1 MFMKK
6 IYSILLCIGLVAS
19 FVACEKDKDFALTT
33 LSVANEIITPWYESA
48 QVSCS
53 FKADATI
60 SEACV
65 QYALSSSF
73 VEYKTAEMAEEKGVY
88 SAQLIDLQSDTMY
101 YVRYVVSNKYSQVVS
116 EAVVDFRTLQPVV
129 PTVVLDTVSEVWDHR
144 AIAQM
149 RLVFYGGA
157 AVTDMGICWGT
168 QPQPTMKDIHRS
180 TDDTLALIDITS
192 LQPNTKYYARAYA
205 VNKVGVAYS
214 EEKEFVTLTQPEV
227 RTDEV
232 RDIEL
237 TSAVLV
243 GKLLFNG
250 NDTAAIK
257 GFCWDE
263 KAVPTVDDDQV
274 AIDTLTDG
282 YSYLLSNLKDET
294 QYFVRAYAKNKIGV
308 VYGEERVFT
317 TQAAVAPKVVTKEVK
332 DVDDQSATVQG
343 EVTSDGGAEVTE
355 RGVVYGTAENPTTA
369 NTKKVSGS
377 GTGMFTCNLTGL
389 QPNTKYY
396 VRAYAVNKKGT
407 AYGEQVSFT
416 TLEEVSA
423 TPEYVDLGLSVKW
436 ATFNV
441 GANKPEEYGDYF
453 AWGETEPKEVYDW
466 STYKWCNGSE
476 TTLTKYCTVDSLG
489 TVDNK
494 TQLELSDDAAR
505 ANWGGSW
512 RMPTDAELTELREQC
527 TWTWTTQNGVYGYK
541 VTSKKSGYTNKSIF
555 LPAAGCRYGSSL
567 YYAGGRG
574 YYWSSS
580 LHTGSSNDA
589 YDLYFSSSYVDWSIS
604 YRYYGRSVRPVYGE
618 YVPESTLPVVTT
630 STITQIT
637 ETTAVAGGNVTADG
651 GASVTERGVV
661 YGTSENPTVG
671 NSKVVGGSG
680 TGMFTCN
687 LTGLQPNTKY
697 YVRAYAVNK
706 KDTVYGEQ
714 VNFTT
719 LTPIVVPTVMT
730 HVITQIAE
738 TTAVAGGNVTAD
750 GGASVTERGVV
761 YGTAENPTTAN
772 SKVVGG
778 SGTGTFTCNLADLQ
792 PNTKYYVRAYAVN
805 SQGTAYGEQVSF
817 TTLEEVSATPEYV
830 DLGLSVKWAD
840 RNVGATKPEEYGD
853 YFAWGETAP
862 KEVYDWS
869 TYIWCNGSYTTQ
881 IKYCTNSSYG
891 TVDNKTQL
899 ELSDDAAHA
908 NWGGDWRMPTQAEQD
923 ELINNCTWTW
933 TTQNGVNGYKV
944 TSKSNGNSIFLPAA
958 GRRYGGSL
966 DPAGSSGYYWSSSLN
981 MDYPNGAW
989 YVKFSSD
996 GVYRYDL
1003 SRYYGFSVR
1012 PVYGEYIP
1020 AINLP
1025 VITTGVV
1032 TQITETTAVA
1042 GGNVTADGG
1051 ASVTERGVVYGT
1063 SENPTTANSK
1073 VVGGSGTGMFT
1084 CNLTG
1089 LQPNTK
1095 YYVRAY
1101 AVNKKGT
1108 VYGEQVSFT
1117 TLTPIVVPTVMTH
1130 VITQIAETTAVAG
1143 GNVTADGGASVTE
1156 RGVVYGISENPTV
1169 ENSKVTSGAG
1179 IGAFTCN
1186 LADLQAG
1193 TTYYVRAYAI
1203 NERGTAYGEQVSF
1216 TTLTPSNGMENG
1228 YEWVDLGLSVKWAT
1242 INVGATKPEE
1252 YGDYF
1257 AWGET
1262 APKEVYDRSTYKW
1275 CNGSETTL
1283 TKYCTDDSLG
1293 IVDNKTQ
1300 LELSDDAARVNWGG
1314 SWRMPTD
1321 AELTELREN
1330 CTWTWTTQNGVN
1342 GYKVTSK
1349 SNGNSIFLPAA
1360 GHRYNSSLSGAGSHG
1375 DYWSSSLY
1383 TDYPHSAWHVYFYP
1397 GYVNREGTLRSS
1409 GFSVRPVYGEY
1420 VPAINLPMVTTSTIT
1435 QITETT
1441 AVAGGNVTADGGAS
1455 VTERGV
1461 VYSTT
1466 ANPTTANTKKVSGSG
1481 TGAFTCNLTGLQAST
1496 TYYVRAYAINEKG
1509 TAYGEQV
1516 SFTTLTPIVPP
1527 TVTTSAVT
1535 QITETTAVAGGNVTA
1550 DGGASVTERGVVY
1563 GTAENPTTASG
1574 KVVNGSGTGAF
1585 TCNLTGLQPN
1595 TKYYVRAYA
1604 VNSQGTA
1611 YGEQVSFTTLEEV
1624 SATPEYVD
1632 LGLSV
1637 KWATFNVGA
1646 TKPEEYGDYFAW
1658 GETAPKEVYDWS
1670 TYKWC
1675 NGSETTLTK
1684 YCTDGSYGTVD
1695 NKTQLELSDDAAHAN
1710 WGGSWRMPTQAEQ
1723 NELREQCTWTWTTQN
1738 GVNGYKVTSKS
1749 NGNSIFL
1756 PAAGRRYRSSL
1767 NSAGSIGYCWSS
1779 SLVTDDPSRAY
1790 ELGFTSGYVGRN
1802 YDGHYLGQSVRPVY
1816 GEYVPESTLPVV
1828 TTGVVTQITETT
1840 AVAGGNVTS
1849 DGGASVTERGVVYG
1863 TAENPTVENSKVVGG
1878 SGTGAFTCNLA
1889 DLQAGT
1895 TYYVRAY
1902 AMNSQGTAYG
1912 EQVSFTTLTPSN
1924 GMENGYEWV
1933 DLGLSVKWA
1942 TINVGA
1948 TKPEEYGDY
1957 FAWGETA
1964 PKEVYDWSTKWC
1976 NGSETTLTKYCTDG
1990 SYGTVDNKT
1999 QLELS
2004 DDAAHA
2010 NWGGSWRMPTDA
2022 EQDELRNN
2030 CTWTW
2035 TTQNGVNGY
2044 KVTGTN
2050 GNSIFLPAAGNRSGS
2065 SLGNA
2070 GSGGFYWSSS
2080 LGTDDPSRACGWLF
2094 NSDSVRRLN
2103 LKRYYGQ
2110 SVRPV
2115 CP

>member
-1 MFMKK
+1 MKK

-33 LSVANEIITPWYESA
+33 LSVANETITPWYESA

-88 SAQLIDLQSDTMY
+88 SAQLTDLQSDTMY

-129 PTVVLDTVSEVWDHR
+129 PIVVLDTVSEVWDHR

-149 RLVFYGGA
+149 RLVFNGGA
-157 AVTDMGICWGT
+157 AVTDLGICWGT

-250 NDTAAIK
+250 NDTATIK
-257 GFCWDE
+257 GFCWGE

-274 AIDTLTDG
+274 AIDTLTDE

-355 RGVVYGTAENPTTA
+355 RGVVYGTSENPTVE
-369 NTKKVSGS
+369 NSKVTSGA
-377 GTGMFTCNLTGL
+377 GIGAFTCNLTGL

-407 AYGEQVSFT
+407 AYGEQV
-416 TLEEVSA
+416 
-423 TPEYVDLGLSVKW
+423 
-436 ATFNV
+436 N
-441 GANKPEEYGDYF
+441 
-453 AWGETEPKEVYDW
+453 
-466 STYKWCNGSE
+466 
-476 TTLTKYCTVDSLG
+476 
-489 TVDNK
+489 
-494 TQLELSDDAAR
+494 
-505 ANWGGSW
+505 
-512 RMPTDAELTELREQC
+512 
-527 TWTWTTQNGVYGYK
+527 
-541 VTSKKSGYTNKSIF
+541 
-555 LPAAGCRYGSSL
+555 
-567 YYAGGRG
+567 
-574 YYWSSS
+574 
-580 LHTGSSNDA
+580 
-589 YDLYFSSSYVDWSIS
+589 
-604 YRYYGRSVRPVYGE
+604 
-618 YVPESTLPVVTT
+618 
-630 STITQIT
+630 
-637 ETTAVAGGNVTADG
+637 
-651 GASVTERGVV
+651 
-661 YGTSENPTVG
+661 
-671 NSKVVGGSG
+671 
-680 TGMFTCN
+680 
-687 LTGLQPNTKY
+687 
-697 YVRAYAVNK
+697 
-706 KDTVYGEQ
+706 
-714 VNFTT
+714 
-719 LTPIVVPTVMT
+719 
-730 HVITQIAE
+730 
-738 TTAVAGGNVTAD
+738 
-750 GGASVTERGVV
+750 
-761 YGTAENPTTAN
+761 
-772 SKVVGG
+772 
-778 SGTGTFTCNLADLQ
+778 
-792 PNTKYYVRAYAVN
+792 
-805 SQGTAYGEQVSF
+805 F

-840 RNVGATKPEEYGD
+840 RNVGATKPEDYGD
-853 YFAWGETAP
+853 YFAWGETEP

-1042 GGNVTADGG
+1042 GGNVTSDGG
-1051 ASVTERGVVYGT
+1051 ANVTERGVVYGT
-1063 SENPTTANSK
+1063 SENPTVENSK

-1101 AVNKKGT
+1101 AVN
-1108 VYGEQVSFT
+1108 
-1117 TLTPIVVPTVMTH
+1117 
-1130 VITQIAETTAVAG
+1130 
-1143 GNVTADGGASVTE
+1143 
-1156 RGVVYGISENPTV
+1156 
-1169 ENSKVTSGAG
+1169 SK
-1179 IGAFTCN
+1179 
-1186 LADLQAG
+1186 
-1193 TTYYVRAYAI
+1193 
-1203 NERGTAYGEQVSF
+1203 GTAYGEQVSF
-1216 TTLTPSNGMENG
+1216 TTLEEVKTTAE
-1228 YEWVDLGLSVKWAT
+1228 YVDLGLSVKWAT
-1242 INVGATKPEE
+1242 VNVGATKPEE

-1262 APKEVYDRSTYKW
+1262 EPKSTYNWSTYKW

-1283 TKYCTDDSLG
+1283 TKYCTDGSYG
-1293 IVDNKTQ
+1293 TVDNKTQ
-1300 LELSDDAARVNWGG
+1300 LELSDDASHVNWG
-1314 SWRMPTD
+1314 SDWRIPTD
-1321 AELTELREN
+1321 AELNELVNE
-1330 CTWTWTTQNGVN
+1330 CTWTWIAQNGVK
-1342 GYKVTSK
+1342 GYKVIG

-1360 GHRYNSSLSGAGSHG
+1360 GFRSNSDELTSSETGNSGVYASRTLVSFGPS
-1375 DYWSSSLY
+1375 YSLY
-1383 TDYPHSAWHVYFYP
+1383 LFFDNENKGWSTMYRYV
-1397 GYVNREGTLRSS
+1397 GYTI
-1409 GFSVRPVYGEY
+1409 RPVYGAMPENSL
-1420 VPAINLPMVTTSTIT
+1420 ASVTSSAVT

-1441 AVAGGNVTADGGAS
+1441 AVAGGKVTADGGS
-1455 VTERGV
+1455 IVLECGV
-1461 VYSTT
+1461 VYSTSQ
-1466 ANPTTANTKKVSGSG
+1466 NPTTDDKKVTSDDGSG
-1481 TGAFTCNLTGLQAST
+1481 DYTCNITGLQAST
-1496 TYYVRAYAINEKG
+1496 TYYVRAYA
-1509 TAYGEQV
+1509 
-1516 SFTTLTPIVPP
+1516 
-1527 TVTTSAVT
+1527 
-1535 QITETTAVAGGNVTA
+1535 
-1550 DGGASVTERGVVY
+1550 
-1563 GTAENPTTASG
+1563 
-1574 KVVNGSGTGAF
+1574 
-1585 TCNLTGLQPN
+1585 
-1595 TKYYVRAYA
+1595 
-1604 VNSQGTA
+1604 VNSKGTA

-1624 SATPEYVD
+1624 KTTAEYVD

-1637 KWATFNVGA
+1637 KWATVNVGA

-1695 NKTQLELSDDAAHAN
+1695 NKAQLELSDDAAHAN
-1710 WGGSWRMPTQAEQ
+1710 WGGDWRMPTDAELT
-1723 NELREQCTWTWTTQN
+1723 ELRENCTWTWTTQN
-1738 GVNGYKVTSKS
+1738 GVNGYKVTGT

-1756 PAAGRRYRSSL
+1756 PAAGCRLASSL
-1767 NSAGSIGYCWSS
+1767 YSAGSHGLYWSS
-1779 SLVTDDPSRAY
+1779 SLSTGSPYYACRLSFGPS
-1790 ELGFTSGYVGRN
+1790 GVDWN
-1802 YDGHYLGQSVRPVY
+1802 YNYRCCGQSVRPVY

-1863 TAENPTVENSKVVGG
+1863 ISENPTVGNSKVVGGSGTGTFTCNLTGLQPNTKYYVRAYAVNSQGTAYGEQVSFTTLEEVKTTAEYVDLGLSVKWATCNVGATKPEEYGDYFAWGETEPKEVYDWSTYKWCNGSETTLTKYCTDGSYGTVDNKTQLELSDDAAHANWGGDWRMPTKAERDELCENCTWTWTTQNGVNGYKVISKSNGNSIFLPAAGFRNGSSLSNAGSNGTYWPSSLSTYSPDYACLLYFYSSSVDRYSGGRYYGHSVRPVYGEYVPAINLPMVTTSTITQITETTAVAGGNVTADGGASVTERGVVYSTSENPTTANSKVVGG
-1878 SGTGAFTCNLA
+1878 SGTGAFTCNLTGLQASTTYYVRAYAINEKGTAYGEQVSFTTLEEVSATPEYVDLGLSVKWATFNVGATKPEEYGDYFAWGETEPKEVYDLSTYVWYNDSEYTLTKYNNSSDQGTVDNKTQLELSDDAAHVNWGGDWRMPTHAEQDELRNNCTWTWTTQNGVNGYKVTSNKSGYTNKSIFLPAAGYHYDSSLNNAGSFGYYWSSSLSTDRPFQAYELEFESGFVEWMNIDDRCGGRSVRPVYGEYVPPINLPVIITDVVTKITETTAVAGGNVTSDGGIASVTERGVVYGTSENPTVENSKVTSGAGIGAFTCNLA
-1889 DLQAGT
+1889 DLQVGT

-1902 AMNSQGTAYG
+1902 AVNSQGTAYG

-1957 FAWGETA
+1957 FAWGETE
-1964 PKEVYDWSTKWC
+1964 PKNTYDWSTYKWC
-1976 NGSETTLTKYCTDG
+1976 NGSYDTQTKYCTKSIDG
-1990 SYGTVDNKT
+1990 SVDNKT

-2004 DDAAHA
+2004 DDAAHV
-2010 NWGGSWRMPTDA
+2010 NWGGSWRMPTA
-2022 EQDELRNN
+2022 VEFTELREN

-2050 GNSIFLPAAGNRSGS
+2050 GNSIFLPAAGYRGGS
-2065 SLGNA
+2065 SLLDA
-2070 GSGGFYWSSS
+2070 GSYGYYWSSS
-2080 LGTDDPSRACGWLF
+2080 LNTYGPSYAY
-2094 NSDSVRRLN
+2094 N
-2103 LKRYYGQ
+2103 LRFYSSLVDWNDFGRCYGL

-2115 CP
+2115 CQ

>member
-1 MFMKK
+1 MKN
-6 IYSILLCIGLVAS
+6 IFSILLCIGLVAS

-33 LSVANEIITPWYESA
+33 LSVANETITPWYESA

-88 SAQLIDLQSDTMY
+88 SAQLTDLQSDTMY

-129 PTVVLDTVSEVWDHR
+129 PIVVLDTVSEVWDHR

-250 NDTAAIK
+250 NDTATIK
-257 GFCWDE
+257 GFCWGE

-274 AIDTLTDG
+274 AIDTLTDE

-355 RGVVYGTAENPTTA
+355 RGVVYGTSENPTVE
-369 NTKKVSGS
+369 NSKVTSGA
-377 GTGMFTCNLTGL
+377 GIGAFTCNLTGL

-436 ATFNV
+436 ADRNV
-441 GANKPEEYGDYF
+441 GATKPEEYGDYF
-453 AWGETEPKEVYDW
+453 AWGETEPKEVYNL
-466 STYKWCNGSE
+466 STYVWCNGSE
-476 TTLTKYCTVDSLG
+476 TTLTKYNTVSSRG

-494 TQLELSDDAAR
+494 TTLELSDDAAHV
-505 ANWGGSW
+505 NWGGSW

-555 LPAAGCRYGSSL
+555 LPAAGHRRGTLYVAGSDAL
-567 YYAGGRG
+567 
-574 YYWSSS
+574 YWSSS
-580 LHTGSSNDA
+580 LVTDYPFLAWLVGFGSDN
-589 YDLYFSSSYVDWSIS
+589 V
-604 YRYYGRSVRPVYGE
+604 GRNNNNRFCGQSVRPVLGE
-618 YVPESTLPVVTT
+618 YIAPIVVPTVTT
-630 STITQIT
+630 SAVTQIT
-637 ETTAVAGGNVTADG
+637 ETSAVAGGNVTADG

-661 YGTSENPTVG
+661 YGTLENPTVG
-671 NSKVVGGSG
+671 NSKVVGG
-680 TGMFTCN
+680 N
-687 LTGLQPNTKY
+687 
-697 YVRAYAVNK
+697 
-706 KDTVYGEQ
+706 
-714 VNFTT
+714 
-719 LTPIVVPTVMT
+719 
-730 HVITQIAE
+730 
-738 TTAVAGGNVTAD
+738 
-750 GGASVTERGVV
+750 
-761 YGTAENPTTAN
+761 
-772 SKVVGG
+772 
-778 SGTGTFTCNLADLQ
+778 
-792 PNTKYYVRAYAVN
+792 
-805 SQGTAYGEQVSF
+805 
-817 TTLEEVSATPEYV
+817 
-830 DLGLSVKWAD
+830 
-840 RNVGATKPEEYGD
+840 
-853 YFAWGETAP
+853 
-862 KEVYDWS
+862 
-869 TYIWCNGSYTTQ
+869 
-881 IKYCTNSSYG
+881 
-891 TVDNKTQL
+891 
-899 ELSDDAAHA
+899 
-908 NWGGDWRMPTQAEQD
+908 
-923 ELINNCTWTW
+923 
-933 TTQNGVNGYKV
+933 
-944 TSKSNGNSIFLPAA
+944 
-958 GRRYGGSL
+958 
-966 DPAGSSGYYWSSSLN
+966 
-981 MDYPNGAW
+981 
-989 YVKFSSD
+989 
-996 GVYRYDL
+996 
-1003 SRYYGFSVR
+1003 
-1012 PVYGEYIP
+1012 
-1020 AINLP
+1020 
-1025 VITTGVV
+1025 
-1032 TQITETTAVA
+1032 
-1042 GGNVTADGG
+1042 
-1051 ASVTERGVVYGT
+1051 
-1063 SENPTTANSK
+1063 
-1073 VVGGSGTGMFT
+1073 GTGMFT

-1169 ENSKVTSGAG
+1169 GNSKVVGGSGTG
-1179 IGAFTCN
+1179 TFTCN
-1186 LADLQAG
+1186 LTGLQPN
-1193 TTYYVRAYAI
+1193 TKYYVRAYAV
-1203 NERGTAYGEQVSF
+1203 NSKGTAYGEQVSF
-1216 TTLTPSNGMENG
+1216 TTLEEVSATPE
-1228 YEWVDLGLSVKWAT
+1228 YVDLGLSVKWADR
-1242 INVGATKPEE
+1242 NVGATKPEE

-1262 APKEVYDRSTYKW
+1262 APKEVYEWSTYKW

-1283 TKYCTDDSLG
+1283 TKYNTVSSRG
-1293 IVDNKTQ
+1293 TVDNKTT

-1314 SWRMPTD
+1314 SWRMPTE
-1321 AELTELREN
+1321 AEQEELRAN

-1360 GHRYNSSLSGAGSHG
+1360 GYRNDSSLVSAGSYG
-1375 DYWSSSLY
+1375 YYWSSSLY
-1383 TDYPHSAWHVYFYP
+1383 TDTPSQAWGVVFFSVYVVRY
-1397 GYVNREGTLRSS
+1397 SS
-1409 GFSVRPVYGEY
+1409 SRCYGQSVRPVYGEY
-1420 VPAINLPMVTTSTIT
+1420 VPAINLPVIITSTIT
-1435 QITETT
+1435 QIAETT
-1441 AVAGGNVTADGGAS
+1441 AVAGGNVTSDGGAS

-1516 SFTTLTPIVPP
+1516 SFTTL
-1527 TVTTSAVT
+1527 
-1535 QITETTAVAGGNVTA
+1535 
-1550 DGGASVTERGVVY
+1550 
-1563 GTAENPTTASG
+1563 
-1574 KVVNGSGTGAF
+1574 
-1585 TCNLTGLQPN
+1585 
-1595 TKYYVRAYA
+1595 
-1604 VNSQGTA
+1604 
-1611 YGEQVSFTTLEEV
+1611 EEV

-1646 TKPEEYGDYFAW
+1646 NKPEEYGDYFAW
-1658 GETAPKEVYDWS
+1658 GETEPKEVYDWS

-1695 NKTQLELSDDAAHAN
+1695 NKTQLELSDDAAHVH
-1710 WGGSWRMPTQAEQ
+1710 WGGDWRVPTEEEFW
-1723 NELREQCTWTWTTQN
+1723 ELEKECTWEWTSQN
-1738 GVNGYKVTSKS
+1738 GVNGYKLTSKS

-1756 PAAGRRYRSSL
+1756 PAAGFRYDSSL
-1767 NSAGSIGYCWSS
+1767 NYAGSHGYYCLN
-1779 SLVTDDPSRAY
+1779 SLDVSAPHYVWYMHWHSDGVVDSRDNAR
-1790 ELGFTSGYVGRN
+1790 SVGY
-1802 YDGHYLGQSVRPVY
+1802 SIRPVY
-1816 GEYVPESTLPVV
+1816 GEYIPASTMPTV
-1828 TTGVVTQITETT
+1828 TTSAVTQITETT
-1840 AVAGGNVTS
+1840 AVAGGNVTA
-1849 DGGASVTERGVVYG
+1849 DGGASVTERGVVYS
-1863 TAENPTVENSKVVGG
+1863 TSENPTTANSKVVGGSGTGAFTCNLTGLQASTTYYVRAYAINEKGTAYGEQVTFKTLTPIVPPTITTSAVTQITETTAVAGGNVTADGGASVTERGVVYSTTANPTTANTKKVSG

-1902 AMNSQGTAYG
+1902 AINEKGTSYG

-1942 TINVGA
+1942 TFNVGA

-1957 FAWGETA
+1957 FAWGETE
-1964 PKEVYDWSTKWC
+1964 PKEYYDWSTYKWC
-1976 NGSETTLTKYCTDG
+1976 RGSFSMQTKYCTNS

-2004 DDAAHA
+2004 DDAARA
-2010 NWGGSWRMPTDA
+2010 NWGGSWRMPTDT
-2022 EQDELRNN
+2022 EFTELREQ

-2044 KVTGTN
+2044 KVTSKKSGYTN
-2050 GNSIFLPAAGNRSGS
+2050 KSIFLPAAGCRYGS
-2065 SLGNA
+2065 SLHYA
-2070 GSGGFYWSSS
+2070 GSDGSYWSSSLYTDYPDGAWYVNLVSGNVDRRYDDRYLGFSVRPVYGEYIPASIVTTSAVTQITETTAVAGGNVTADGRSSVTERGVVYGTAENPTTASSKVVNGSGTGAFTCNLADLQEGTTYYVRAYAVNSQGTAYGEQVSFTTLTPSDGMENGYEWVDLGLSVKWATFNVGANKPEEYGDYFAWGETEPKEVYDWSTYKWCNGSETTLTKYCTDDRYGTVDDKTQLELSDDAAHVNWGGSWRMPTDTEFTELREQCTWTWTTQNGVNGYKVTSKKSGYTNKSIFLPAAGSDGYYWSSS
-2080 LGTDDPSRACGWLF
+2080 LGTDGPGDAWDVDLVSG
-2094 NSDSVRRLN
+2094 SVYRDYN
-2103 LKRYYGQ
+2103 LRYFGF

-2115 CP
+2115 CQ

>member
-1 MFMKK
+1 MKK

-33 LSVANEIITPWYESA
+33 LSVANETITPWYESA

-129 PTVVLDTVSEVWDHR
+129 PIVVLDTVSEVWDHR

-257 GFCWDE
+257 GFCWGE

-274 AIDTLTDG
+274 AIDTLTDE

-308 VYGEERVFT
+308 VYGEERAFT

-355 RGVVYGTAENPTTA
+355 RGVVYGTSENPTVE
-369 NTKKVSGS
+369 NSKVTSGA
-377 GTGMFTCNLTGL
+377 GIGAFTCNLTGL

-416 TLEEVSA
+416 KKESISNPTGTENGYG
-423 TPEYVDLGLSVKW
+423 YVDLGLSVKW
-436 ATFNV
+436 ATCNV
-441 GANKPEEYGDYF
+441 GATKPEEYGDYF
-453 AWGETEPKEVYDW
+453 AWGETAPKEVYDW
-466 STYKWCNGSE
+466 STYKWCNGSK
-476 TTLTKYCTVDSLG
+476 TTLTKYNSSSSYG

-494 TQLELSDDAAR
+494 TQLELSDDAAH
-505 ANWGGSW
+505 ANWGGDW
-512 RMPTDAELTELREQC
+512 RMPTDAELTELRENC
-527 TWTWTTQNGVYGYK
+527 TWTWTTQNGVNGYK

-555 LPAAGCRYGSSL
+555 LPESGFKNGSLLLYAGSS
-567 YYAGGRG
+567 G
-574 YYWSSS
+574 YYMSSTLEAGYS
-580 LHTGSSNDA
+580 SFANILFFYSTGLSND
-589 YDLYFSSSYVDWSIS
+589 YDG
-604 YRYYGRSVRPVYGE
+604 RYCGCSVRPVYGE
-618 YVPESTLPVVTT
+618 YVPAINLPVVTT
-630 STITQIT
+630 SVVTQIT
-637 ETTAVAGGNVTADG
+637 ETTAVAGGNVMSDG
-651 GASVTERGVV
+651 GAEVTERGVV

-706 KDTVYGEQ
+706 KGTVYGEQ

-761 YGTAENPTTAN
+761 YGTAENPTTAS
-772 SKVVGG
+772 SKVVNG
-778 SGTGTFTCNLADLQ
+778 SGTGAFTCNLTGLQ

-805 SQGTAYGEQVSF
+805 SKGTAYGEQVSF

-830 DLGLSVKWAD
+830 DLGLSVKWATF
-840 RNVGATKPEEYGD
+840 NVGANKPEEYGD
-853 YFAWGETAP
+853 YFAWGETEP
-862 KEVYDWS
+862 KNTYDWS
-869 TYIWCNGSYTTQ
+869 TYKWCNGSATTLT
-881 IKYCTNSSYG
+881 KYCTDGSYG
-891 TVDNKTQL
+891 TVDNKAQL

-908 NWGGDWRMPTQAEQD
+908 NWGGSWRMPTKAEQD
-923 ELINNCTWTW
+923 ELRNNCTWTW

-944 TSKSNGNSIFLPAA
+944 TGTTNKSIFLPAA
-958 GRRYGGSL
+958 GSRDDSSL
-966 DPAGSSGYYWSSSLN
+966 YYAGSDGSYWSSSLYTGTPGN
-981 MDYPNGAW
+981 AYCLG
-989 YVKFSSD
+989 FSSGYVD
-996 GVYRYDL
+996 WSPS
-1003 SRYYGFSVR
+1003 SRYFGRSVR
-1012 PVYGEYIP
+1012 PVYGEYVP
-1020 AINLP
+1020 ESTLP
-1025 VITTGVV
+1025 VVTTGVV

-1073 VVGGSGTGMFT
+1073 VV
-1084 CNLTG
+1084 
-1089 LQPNTK
+1089 
-1095 YYVRAY
+1095 
-1101 AVNKKGT
+1101 
-1108 VYGEQVSFT
+1108 
-1117 TLTPIVVPTVMTH
+1117 
-1130 VITQIAETTAVAG
+1130 
-1143 GNVTADGGASVTE
+1143 
-1156 RGVVYGISENPTV
+1156 
-1169 ENSKVTSGAG
+1169 
-1179 IGAFTCN
+1179 
-1186 LADLQAG
+1186 
-1193 TTYYVRAYAI
+1193 
-1203 NERGTAYGEQVSF
+1203 
-1216 TTLTPSNGMENG
+1216 
-1228 YEWVDLGLSVKWAT
+1228 
-1242 INVGATKPEE
+1242 
-1252 YGDYF
+1252 
-1257 AWGET
+1257 
-1262 APKEVYDRSTYKW
+1262 
-1275 CNGSETTL
+1275 
-1283 TKYCTDDSLG
+1283 
-1293 IVDNKTQ
+1293 
-1300 LELSDDAARVNWGG
+1300 
-1314 SWRMPTD
+1314 
-1321 AELTELREN
+1321 
-1330 CTWTWTTQNGVN
+1330 
-1342 GYKVTSK
+1342 
-1349 SNGNSIFLPAA
+1349 
-1360 GHRYNSSLSGAGSHG
+1360 
-1375 DYWSSSLY
+1375 
-1383 TDYPHSAWHVYFYP
+1383 
-1397 GYVNREGTLRSS
+1397 
-1409 GFSVRPVYGEY
+1409 
-1420 VPAINLPMVTTSTIT
+1420 
-1435 QITETT
+1435 
-1441 AVAGGNVTADGGAS
+1441 
-1455 VTERGV
+1455 
-1461 VYSTT
+1461 
-1466 ANPTTANTKKVSGSG
+1466 
-1481 TGAFTCNLTGLQAST
+1481 
-1496 TYYVRAYAINEKG
+1496 
-1509 TAYGEQV
+1509 
-1516 SFTTLTPIVPP
+1516 
-1527 TVTTSAVT
+1527 
-1535 QITETTAVAGGNVTA
+1535 
-1550 DGGASVTERGVVY
+1550 
-1563 GTAENPTTASG
+1563 
-1574 KVVNGSGTGAF
+1574 NGSGTGTF

-1604 VNSQGTA
+1604 VNSKGTA

-1675 NGSETTLTK
+1675 NGSYDTQTK
-1684 YCTDGSYGTVD
+1684 YCIADSVGTVD
-1695 NKTQLELSDDAAHAN
+1695 NKTQLELSDDAAHVN
-1710 WGGSWRMPTQAEQ
+1710 LGGSWRMPTQAEQ
-1723 NELREQCTWTWTTQN
+1723 DELRNNCTWTWTTQN

-1756 PAAGRRYRSSL
+1756 PAAGYRHDSSL
-1767 NSAGSIGYCWSS
+1767 DYAGRYGLYWSS
-1779 SLVTDDPSRAY
+1779 SLDTDSPYRAWNVLFGSAYVDWNNYSR
-1790 ELGFTSGYVGRN
+1790 GFG
-1802 YDGHYLGQSVRPVY
+1802 LSVRPVY
-1816 GEYVPESTLPVV
+1816 GEYIPVSTMPTV
-1828 TTGVVTQITETT
+1828 TTSAVTQITETT

-1849 DGGASVTERGVVYG
+1849 DGGASVTERGVVYSTTANPTTANTKKVSGSGTGAFTCNLTGLQASTTYYVRAYAINEKG
-1863 TAENPTVENSKVVGG
+1863 TAYGEQVTFKTLTPIVPPTITTSAVTQIAETTAVAGGNVTADGGASVTERGVVYGTAENPTTASGKVVNGSGTGAFTCNLTGLQASTTYYVRAYAINEKGTAYGEQVSFTTLEEVSATPEYVDLGLSVKWATFNVGASKPEEYGDYFAWGETEPKEMYDWSTYKWGNGSAIPFTKYNNSSNHGTVDNKTQLELSDDAAHVNWGGDWRMPTRAEQDELRNNCTWTWTTQNGVNGYKVTSKSNGNSIFLPAAGYYRDGSSLVGAGSYGNYWSSSLSTDRPLQAHELEFESGFVEWMNIDDRCRGRSVRPVYGEYVPAINLPVIITSTITQITVTTAVAGGNVTSDGGIASVTERGVVYGTSENPTVENSKVTSSAGI
-1878 SGTGAFTCNLA
+1878 GAFTCNLA

-1902 AMNSQGTAYG
+1902 AVNSQGTAYG

-1942 TINVGA
+1942 TFNVGA

-1957 FAWGETA
+1957 FAWGETTT
-1964 PKEVYDWSTKWC
+1964 KSTYNWSTYKYC
-1976 NGSETTLTKYCTDG
+1976 NGSSSTLTKYNNSS
-1990 SYGTVDNKT
+1990 SYGSVDNKT

-2004 DDAAHA
+2004 DDAAA
-2010 NWGGSWRMPTDA
+2010 VNWGGNWRMPTKA

-2044 KVTGTN
+2044 KVTGAN
-2050 GNSIFLPAAGNRSGS
+2050 GNSIFLPAAGYRTGS
-2065 SLGNA
+2065 SLYYA
-2070 GSGGFYWSSS
+2070 GSSGDYWASSLYADGPNCAYYLYFSSS
-2080 LGTDDPSRACGWLF
+2080 LVDWGDYG
-2094 NSDSVRRLN
+2094 
-2103 LKRYYGQ
+2103 RYYGQ